1 MADST
6 RVEFPARDG
15 VTLRGAFYK
24 AEGGKVPVV
33 VMAAGFGLPKETS
46 AGFAGTLK
54 GAGISVLAYDYR
66 SFGSSDGIPRQE
78 IDLYEQADDYSD
90 AVTAARALPGVDP
103 AKVVMWGIGH
113 GASVAMIAGGNDPR
127 LKAVILHI
135 PFPSGRIDAAG
146 FPPGLLERAWK
157 ELEAKTSAR
166 DASPS
171 YSKVWRDWEHDKDGD
186 ESSVFIKGPM
196 AYHFQASTKAG
207 VAAAGTPWTNEVTLR
222 SFLNVAGTET
232 GDFAYKI
239 KHPTIYVVNEKDPFA
254 PSTEIQRKYFKTM
267 GSNAEFKEIPLPP
280 SGNLGEQLGQG
291 TAFLIDWIKSKI

>member
-1 MADST
+1 MSDST
-6 RVEFPARDG
+6 RVEFSARDG
-15 VTLRGAFYK
+15 VTLRGDFYK
-24 AEGGKVPVV
+24 AAGDKAPIA

-46 AGFAGTLK
+46 AGFASMLR

-66 SFGSSDGIPRQE
+66 SFGSSDGTPRQE
-78 IDLYEQADDYSD
+78 IDLYEQADDFSD
-90 AVTAARALPGVDP
+90 AVTAARSLPGVDP
-103 AKVVMWGIGH
+103 AKVIMWGIGH
-113 GASVAMIAGGNDPR
+113 GTSVAMIAAGNDPR

-146 FPPGLLERAWK
+146 FPPGLLDRAWQ
-157 ELEAKTSAR
+157 ELESKTRAG

-171 YSKVWRDWEHDKDGD
+171 YAKVWRDWAEDKDGD
-186 ESSVFIKGPM
+186 ESTVFIKGPA

-207 VAAAGTPWTNEVTLR
+207 VAAAGTPWENQVTLR

-239 KHPTIYVVNEKDPFA
+239 KYPTAYVVNANDPFA
-254 PSTEIQRKYFKTM
+254 PSTEVQRKFFGTM
-267 GSNAEFKEIPLPP
+267 GPNAEFKEIPIPA

-291 TAFLIDWIKSKI
+291 TAFLIDWVKAKI